1 MVRIEKIEVTDKV
14 ARYMYF
20 PEKSEESGIVA
31 LDRATGEWSA
41 EKRLDEY
48 DSAYISH
55 ALRRIEKF
63 QRYGNFL
70 EKDVVVW
77 Y

>member
-41 EKRLDEY
+41 EKRLDE
-48 DSAYISH
+48 I
-55 ALRRIEKF
+55 
-63 QRYGNFL
+63 
-70 EKDVVVW
+70 
-77 Y
+77 